1 MSIANQQTLAESGAE
16 GRPLIL
22 EKGSYVPWA
31 SQFLRFLD
39 NKRGEGELIRNSI
52 DNGPYIR
59 KEIVDLKDDT
69 KKILKP
75 IKDISVEYKNQY
87 YADIKFVAEAGE
99 SLTSVYERFSTLIN
113 NMDWNEVKPKD
124 IAIDTKLLNS
134 LQLEWSKY
142 VTLTRQKYILETEH
156 FDELYDY
163 LSQFELHVNA
173 SKEKKDARNH
183 DPLALVANSYAN
195 PSHSHASP
203 SYSCSPPPYYVIHP
217 LFVQDYD
224 DDDYGRVDIQSR
236 NARYA
241 GNGNMNVGRTNR
253 NQSANA
259 GKGLVQK
266 IKENEEN
273 VQRIPRTA
281 STPGKT
287 NV

>member
-1 MSIANQQTLAESGAE
+1 MDSGTE

-39 NKRGEGELIRNSI
+39 NRREEGVLMQNSI
-52 DNGPYIR
+52 DNGIPNDIYNSVDACGDAQGMWNQI
-59 KEIVDLKDDT
+59 KVLMQGIV
-69 KKILKP
+69 I
-75 IKDISVEYKNQY
+75 IK
-87 YADIKFVAEAGE
+87 
-99 SLTSVYERFSTLIN
+99 T
-113 NMDWNEVKPKD
+113 KD

-142 VTLTRQKYILETEH
+142 VTLTSQKYILETEH

-173 SKEKKDARNH
+173 SKEKKTARNH

-203 SYSCSPPPYYVIHP
+203 SYSCSPPPYYVTHP
-217 LFVQDYD
+217 YLCKIMMMIVKERYKEML
-224 DDDYGRVDIQSR
+224 RKANR
-236 NARYA
+236 NPRYA
-241 GNGNMNVGRTNR
+241 GNGNMNVGHTNR
-253 NQSANA
+253 NQSTNA

-281 STPGKT
+281 STLGKI